1 MRTGQNLQT
10 GAEAV
15 QGQQSHL
22 PGQAVQLAR
31 LLRLLL
37 RPDLGQE
44 EHGHNGSK
52 NVMSEQSINLTNDD
66 MSNVIIFDLIK
77 VIGRAFLV

>member
-1 MRTGQNLQT
+1 MRTGHNLQT

-22 PGQAVQLAR
+22 PGQAVQPA
-31 LLRLLL
+31 RLLL
-37 RPDLGQE
+37 RPDLGQG
-44 EHGHNGSK
+44 EHGHNGSE